1 MAKRSSGKRTTAAAV
16 RVPRN
21 GYAFVTVTARDANG
35 FVHHYG
41 DVETPIGAMQEALAI
56 LRIHSVEME
65 SAHHD
70 TRTA

>member
-1 MAKRSSGKRTTAAAV
+1 MAKRSSAKRPVAAV

-21 GYAFVTVTARDANG
+21 GYALVTVTARDANG

-41 DVETPIGAMQEALAI
+41 EVETPIGAMQEALAV
-56 LRIHSVEME
+56 LRLHSVEME
-65 SAHHD
+65 ATHQD

>member
-1 MAKRSSGKRTTAAAV
+1 MAKRASIKRTTTSAV

-56 LRIHSVEME
+56 LRIHSVEMDA
-65 SAHHD
+65 AHD
-70 TRTA
+70 GTRTA